1 MLTSNGVSDTRLSID
16 AYENDP
22 FLNKYKGNRIQRRRI
37 SILIFS
43 LIFVLGISVFCNIIL
58 IFEQYKR
65 WDLDNV
71 CTTYT
76 SQYSECILFQNA
88 KILSTDQSI
97 GSPISND
104 VNLKYNT
111 VTFNGSLFGDH
122 IWRRWVGDDVDQ
134 AWLDLGVECRPVPV

>member
-1 MLTSNGVSDTRLSID
+1 MSNSNSASDTRLSID

-22 FLNKYKGNRIQRRRI
+22 FLNKYKENSFQRRRI

-58 IFEQYKR
+58 NFEQYKR

-76 SQYSECILFQNA
+76 SQYSECT
-88 KILSTDQSI
+88 LS
-97 GSPISND
+97 
-104 VNLKYNT
+104 
-111 VTFNGSLFGDH
+111 H
-122 IWRRWVGDDVDQ
+122 I
-134 AWLDLGVECRPVPV
+134 